1 MSDSNTQTPGKKLYF
16 VTLKLSNEL
25 RASKPLAEIFDKR
38 EYSDEFIKSLLFSI
52 DSKQMEVY
60 GFVILSDQIHLIVS
74 PRHGEIL
81 DNINK
86 LKCRCAKE
94 TLRLMGKNLNSMDE
108 TDNRKQKALRKVFT
122 SFLNSDESIFWQK
135 NNRPVKLHIKD
146 NNIFPIISDM
156 LLNHLM
162 KKDRNYLQ
170 IGADAF
176 TKLMLETM
184 KI

>member
-1 MSDSNTQTPGKKLYF
+1 M
-16 VTLKLSNEL
+16 
-25 RASKPLAEIFDKR
+25 AEIFDKR
-38 EYSDEFIKSLLFSI
+38 KYSDEFIKSLLFSI
-52 DSKQMEVY
+52 DSRQMEVY

-74 PRHGEIL
+74 IGHGEIL

-108 TDNRKQKALRKVFT
+108 TDNRKQMALRKVFN

-146 NNIFPIISDM
+146 NNIFPITSDM

-170 IGADAF
+170 ISADAF

>member
-25 RASKPLAEIFDKR
+25 RTSKPLAEIFDKR
-38 EYSDEFIKSLLFSI
+38 KYSDEFIKSLLFSI
-52 DSKQMEVY
+52 DSRQMEVY

-74 PRHGEIL
+74 IGHGEIL

-108 TDNRKQKALRKVFT
+108 TDNRKQMAL
-122 SFLNSDESIFWQK
+122 
-135 NNRPVKLHIKD
+135 
-146 NNIFPIISDM
+146 
-156 LLNHLM
+156 
-162 KKDRNYLQ
+162 
-170 IGADAF
+170 
-176 TKLMLETM
+176 
-184 KI
+184 